1 MQPYFDMILK
11 SLPYKFIHPL
21 TLAFLFLLLP
31 VCNIKADEN
40 SDWKFGFGFGALFP
54 DASELIDPNSPNGLN
69 ISASMVHQYQSWLM
83 MQGTINFDYFSN
95 DKQLN
100 FRSYIILFNFTL
112 EGRIHPLSV
121 SSKFSPYLMGGVAPA
136 VYLNTKPYIEE
147 GQDLDPF
154 STRRNYDLNVG
165 YTLKYGIGISIY
177 LSDQM
182 HLWTE
187 WQYSRFDFF
196 KGSEP
201 LRYRAFLIGML
212 LDVQWL

>member
-1 MQPYFDMILK
+1 MSVKNQSRIFDRFLMVTVLI
-11 SLPYKFIHPL
+11 SLL
-21 TLAFLFLLLP
+21 SA
-31 VCNIKADEN
+31 CEMKAEDN
-40 SDWKFGFGFGALFP
+40 GDWKFAFGFGALFP

-69 ISASMVHQYQSWLM
+69 ISASMVRQYQSWLM
-83 MQGTINFDYFSN
+83 VQGTMHFDYFSD

-121 SSKFSPYLMGGVAPA
+121 SSRFSPYLVGGLAPA

-154 STRRNYDLNVG
+154 STRRDYDLDVG

-182 HLWTE
+182 HLWAE

-196 KGSEP
+196 KGGEP
-201 LRYRAFLIGML
+201 LYYRAFLLGLL